1 MLFFAARAGVINVL
15 GFADQRL
22 VPWRR
27 NCFRNNKPV
36 QSKIISYSISLAGA
50 ETWQ

>member
-1 MLFFAARAGVINVL
+1 MLSFAARAEVINVL

-22 VPWRR
+22 VPWGR

-36 QSKIISYSISLAGA
+36 QSKINLYSISLRGA